1 MIQDAVEQRGARVVV
16 IDSLN
21 GYLNA
26 RPDGRFLTAQ
36 LHELLA
42 YLNHRS
48 VATFLVAAQSGLLG
62 PNMQST
68 VDASYL
74 ADSVMVMRM
83 FEHEGRVKRA
93 ISMLKKRSGRH
104 EETIRQIWFDASGV
118 LAGVPVQS
126 GLQAAAD
133 TLDSVNGP
141 AGIPPEPAR
150 TARAG
155 GAADAPRR

>member
-1 MIQDAVEQRGARVVV
+1 VEQRGARVVV

-42 YLNHRS
+42 YLNHCS

-93 ISMLKKRSGRH
+93 TSMLKKRSGRH

-118 LAGVPVQS
+118 HLSAPLAGLRGV
-126 GLQAAAD
+126 L
-133 TLDSVNGP
+133 
-141 AGIPPEPAR
+141 AGFPSRAVCRPPPTPW
-150 TARAG
+150 TA
-155 GAADAPRR
+155 